1 MPMISVIIPVYNV
14 EKYLR
19 QCVDSVLTQNY
30 KNIEI
35 ILVDDGST
43 DSSPLICDQLK
54 ENSDRII
61 TIHKQNGGLSDAR
74 NEGIKAARGN
84 YILFLDGDDFWDDR
98 NAVSKLVNRITKTQ
112 ADVLNFSYKKYYEA
126 ANKKV
131 PYFSGIE
138 AMPEELNELYDQLKF
153 LTEKGL
159 YIASACNKMIK
170 RSIFTEELFFRKNV
184 YSEDIE
190 WCAKLM
196 ATVRSMDFVCE
207 NFYCYRQRE
216 ASISHTI
223 DTKKCEDLCNNIIQ
237 CFKITNKVDDKL
249 KKFMYNYISYQY
261 GTFFVVQSMT
271 ESFQKKGI
279 AMLEKYNWVLEYH
292 GYNKK
297 LRFLYI
303 VCKLVGYKNACVL
316 VRIGY
321 KLFAIR
327 R

>member
-19 QCVDSVLTQNY
+19 ECVDSVLAQNY

-54 ENSDRII
+54 EKSDKII
-61 TIHKQNGGLSDAR
+61 TIHKQNDGLSEAR
-74 NEGIKAARGN
+74 NVGIRAASGK
-84 YILFLDGDDFWDDR
+84 YVLFLDSDDFWDDR

-112 ADVLNFSYKKYYEA
+112 ADVLNFSYKKYYEDT
-126 ANKKV
+126 NKKV
-131 PYFSGIE
+131 SYLSGID
-138 AMPEELNELYDQLKF
+138 AMPGELNDLYDQLKF
-153 LTEKGL
+153 LTEREL
-159 YIASACNKMIK
+159 YIASAWNKMIK
-170 RSIFTEELFFRKNV
+170 RSIFTETLFFRKNV

-196 ATVRSMDFVCE
+196 ATAQSMDFICE
-207 NFYCYRQRE
+207 NFYCYRQRKT
-216 ASISHTI
+216 SISHSI
-223 DTKKCEDLCNNIIQ
+223 DAKKCEDLCNNIIR
-237 CFKITNKVDDKL
+237 CFKIANKVDDKL

-261 GTFFVVQSMT
+261 GTFFVVQSLT
-271 ESFQKKGI
+271 ESFQKKSI
-279 AMLEKYNWVLEYH
+279 AMLGKYKWVLDYH

-303 VCKLVGYKNACVL
+303 VCKLVGYKNTCVL